1 MADDFLKRLPLFE
14 WRGRQ
19 YPLLARSVSFG
30 HEGAADRIQYRDN
43 DFIQQLGAHSLTFR
57 YTLPMREGIAK
68 FPYRNLFTKE
78 YPLLFAAMR
87 DRSKGLLVDPV
98 LGPFVCVP
106 QLFDDTT
113 DPRLRDGTD
122 VQIEFK
128 HAPDLDES
136 EDLKPI
142 SIQGL
147 NSDAGEL
154 DKEIE
159 KVDWEQEPS
168 PGPTA
173 DPLDAISGV
182 GQQVSAQ
189 GGKAVAALHD
199 YAYKME
205 KAEQQVERLENP
217 DAWPLINA
225 TRRNRA
231 VALELSE
238 RAKDPTKRVVMI
250 TNNYSR
256 SLTAVAAAVGMSLE
270 DLLELNGDLA
280 QRSIVDA
287 GTVIRVF
294 KRSSNGRPA

>member
-1 MADDFLKRLPLFE
+1 MANDALKRTLLFE

-19 YPLLARSVSFG
+19 YPITSRNVSFG
-30 HEGAADRIQYRDN
+30 HEGAEDRIQYRDGE
-43 DFIQQLGAHSLTFR
+43 FRQQLGAHSLTLR

-68 FPYRNLFTKE
+68 FPYRNLFTRE
-78 YPLLFAAMR
+78 YARLFADMR
-87 DRSKGLLVDPV
+87 DRSPGLLVDPL
-98 LGPFVCVP
+98 LGPITCVP
-106 QLFDDTT
+106 NLLDDTT

-122 VQIEFK
+122 VQIEFRES
-128 HAPDLDES
+128 PSLDDEQ
-136 EDLKPI
+136 DLKPI

-147 NSDAGEL
+147 GSDAGAL

-173 DPLDAISGV
+173 DPIDAISGV
-182 GQQVSAQ
+182 GQQASAQ
-189 GGKAVAALHD
+189 GGKFTAALHD

-205 KAEQQVERLENP
+205 KVEDQVERLENP
-217 DAWPLINA
+217 DVWPLVNA

-238 RAKDPTKRVVMI
+238 RAKDPTKRVVQI

-256 SLTAVAAAVGMSLE
+256 SLTAVAAAVGMSIE
-270 DLLELNGDLA
+270 DLLELNNDLA
-280 QRSIVDA
+280 RSPTVEA
-287 GTVIRVF
+287 GTVIKVF
-294 KRSSNGRPA
+294 KRTSNGRAA

>member
-1 MADDFLKRLPLFE
+1 MADDYLKRLPLFE

-30 HEGAADRIQYRDN
+30 HEGASDRIQYRDN

-57 YTLPMREGIAK
+57 YTLPMRQGIAK
-68 FPYRNLFTKE
+68 FPYRNLFITE

-87 DRSKGLLVDPV
+87 DRSKGTLVDPI
-98 LGPFVCVP
+98 LGPFVCIP

-128 HAPDLDES
+128 HSPDLDET

-147 NSDAGEL
+147 SSDAGAL
-154 DKEIE
+154 DQEIE
-159 KVDWEQEPS
+159 RVDWEQEPS

-173 DPLDAISGV
+173 DPIDAISGI
-182 GQQVSAQ
+182 GQQAQAQ
-189 GGKAVAALHD
+189 GGKFVAALHD

-205 KAEQQVERLENP
+205 KVEDQVERLENP
-217 DAWPLINA
+217 DVWPLVNA

-238 RAKDPTKRVVMI
+238 RAKDPTKRVVQI

-256 SLTAVAAAVGMSLE
+256 SLTALAAQVGMSVE
-270 DLLELNGDLA
+270 DLLELNGELA
-280 QRSIVDA
+280 RSPIVER
-287 GTVIRVF
+287 GTVIKIF
-294 KRSSNGRPA
+294 KRGNGRAA